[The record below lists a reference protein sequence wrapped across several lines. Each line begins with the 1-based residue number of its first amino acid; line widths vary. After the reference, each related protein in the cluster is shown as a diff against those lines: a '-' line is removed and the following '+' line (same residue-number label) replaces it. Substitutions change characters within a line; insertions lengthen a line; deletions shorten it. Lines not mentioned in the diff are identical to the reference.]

1 VLCRGAPKA
10 PYPSYWEWLHVSG
23 GGIGPSSTGGVACSP
38 ATAMRLCRLTG
49 ADPRSGVRGQRRA
62 VVQPPRRSYP
72 TGSPRPGGAVGED
85 TRLLPRLVS
94 RSFSLGRAGLRVQVG
109 DRHTRDYGA
118 ACRGP
123 PGLDGR
129 GSVGEFL
136 TAWQMS
142 LLMLMPVPR
151 FRERRRG

>member
-1 VLCRGAPKA
+1 VPRRAEGPLSQLLGVVLWVWRRGRPI
-10 PYPSYWEWLHVSG
+10 LDRG
-23 GGIGPSSTGGVACSP
+23 CGCSP

-49 ADPRSGVRGQRRA
+49 ADPRPGVRGQRRA
-62 VVQPPRRSYP
+62 VGQPPRRSYP

-94 RSFSLGRAGLRVQVG
+94 RSFPWAGLASGSKRG
-109 DRHTRDYGA
+109 NRHTRDYGA

-129 GSVGEFL
+129 ESVGDFL
-136 TAWQMS
+136 TRS
-142 LLMLMPVPR
+142 
-151 FRERRRG
+151 RERRRG